1 MAFSK
6 MTYRSKPRVRMIEY
20 NDSCTDAPR
29 MAYAE
34 LLQNASC
41 SFHIPLE
48 STLEYHK
55 LVEGE
60 VGENVGDL
68 SRAIVP
74 EPLYMNHS
82 S

>member
-1 MAFSK
+1 
-6 MTYRSKPRVRMIEY
+6 MIEY
-20 NDSCTDAPR
+20 NDSCTDARR
-29 MAYAE
+29 MTQAE

-41 SFHIPLE
+41 SFHIP
-48 STLEYHK
+48 LEYHK

-68 SRAIVP
+68 SRAIIP

-82 S
+82 SWTAVPAP